1 MKPKD
6 ITLYSGGARGAES
19 VFGET
24 AAAHG
29 IKEVNFTF
37 DGHHIKRTSSAQ
49 LLTDIDLEKS
59 DVMMGEVS
67 KRLGRDYS
75 KSPWMRKILQ
85 SIWYQVNNGYQIF
98 IIGVIQA
105 DGTVK
110 GGTGWAAELGKM
122 FNRPVY
128 VFDQEKCDWFVWRSD
143 SWIHEMPI
151 IAHKSFCGTG
161 TRNINDAGV
170 KAIKELFERSF

>member
-6 ITLYSGGARGAES
+6 ITLFSGGARGAES
-19 VFGET
+19 VFGEI
-24 AAAHG
+24 AVSYG

-37 DGHHIKRTSSAQ
+37 DGHHIKRTENARS
-49 LLTDIDLEKS
+49 LTEAELEKS
-59 DVMMGEVS
+59 DVMMEEVS

-105 DGTVK
+105 DATVK

-128 VFDQEKCDWFVWRSD
+128 VFDQEKKDWFVWRNN
-143 SWIHEMPI
+143 SWIHEKPI
-151 IAHKSFCGTG
+151 IAHKTFCGTG
-161 TRNINDAGV
+161 TREINEEGV
-170 KAIKELFERSF
+170 RAIKDLFERSF